1 MKYISKMRNKLLLI
15 LFVLCSSVAKAD
27 SIAAG
32 FARPLQWHVGAQFTG
47 AYVPG
52 TNGFLRGDYPDGKKI
67 NSSAGGDVRA
77 GFSFARDTREGILY
91 KDLYQ
96 GIGIGVNTFFDSKR
110 LGTPVSA
117 YVYQGAPI
125 ARFGSR
131 LSLDYEWQFGAA
143 FGWKHFDVDVDE
155 DNAAVSTS
163 VTAHIGLG
171 FKLRYSLSD
180 RLQLAVGVAGRHF
193 SNGNTEWPNAG
204 VNTVGLSVGLTYLIN
219 PDRQA
224 DAQTDGTLIADA
236 NRGRWVYDIIGY
248 GAWRK
253 RTVSV
258 GDPAEAQ
265 MCPGRFAV
273 AGLQFSPMRKLN
285 RYVAVGPSLDL
296 QWDQSACLEQYW
308 LDGSYGDN
316 IKFYRPPFGKQIG
329 VGLSA
334 HAELTMPIFAVN
346 AGLGFNVVNPRGD
359 KRFYQSLALKTFVS
373 RHIFINVGYRL
384 GNFKNPQ
391 NLMLGMGVR
400 L

>member
-1 MKYISKMRNKLLLI
+1 M
-15 LFVLCSSVAKAD
+15 
-27 SIAAG
+27 
-32 FARPLQWHVGAQFTG
+32 
-47 AYVPG
+47 
-52 TNGFLRGDYPDGKKI
+52 
-67 NSSAGGDVRA
+67 
-77 GFSFARDTREGILY
+77 
-91 KDLYQ
+91 
-96 GIGIGVNTFFDSKR
+96 
-110 LGTPVSA
+110 
-117 YVYQGAPI
+117 
-125 ARFGSR
+125 
-131 LSLDYEWQFGAA
+131 
-143 FGWKHFDVDVDE
+143 
-155 DNAAVSTS
+155 
-163 VTAHIGLG
+163 
-171 FKLRYSLSD
+171 
-180 RLQLAVGVAGRHF
+180 
-193 SNGNTEWPNAG
+193 
-204 VNTVGLSVGLTYLIN
+204 GLTYLIN

-224 DAQTDGTLIADA
+224 DAQADGTLIADA
-236 NRGRWVYDIIGY
+236 DRGRWVYDIIGY

-253 RTVSV
+253 RTVTV

-273 AGLQFSPMRKLN
+273 AGLQFSPMRRLN

-316 IKFYRPPFGKQIG
+316 IKFYRPPFSKQIG

-359 KRFYQSLALKTFVS
+359 KRFYQSLALKTFVT